1 MIRTEES
8 CAALCVP
15 FTYQARSD
23 CHLRTGAPAGLPEL
37 LAKLKE
43 AGISDY
49 SIFRRGQEL
58 LLVMQVEDFDGAWQ
72 MLDADPVNRKWQQ
85 FMAPLFE
92 PMEQLEPGERFP
104 MFREVFYLK

>member
-1 MIRTEES
+1 
-8 CAALCVP
+8 
-15 FTYQARSD
+15 
-23 CHLRTGAPAGLPEL
+23 
-37 LAKLKE
+37 
-43 AGISDY
+43 
-49 SIFRRGQEL
+49 
-58 LLVMQVEDFDGAWQ
+58 